1 MKKQQ
6 LRDKAMVDVKKTK
19 QYTFDTLPEPKAKQ
33 AVSKTEKS
41 ILIAQLEYTIEEN
54 GLELSVAFRL
64 LPSQNHFSNLTL
76 ELFFDDNKLNSYLI
90 SIPPSQLLSNEL
102 EFPISLDMQ
111 GICSGSHTIK
121 VEMFE
126 RWHTGEKLTSAS
138 RYVIVEYS
146 PTRKEDRYVKVPI
159 VRKVDGAFRIIL
171 PQEKELYE
179 QLERNKR
186 QEIDSKGTLV
196 K

>member
-6 LRDKAMVDVKKTK
+6 LKDKTIADIKKTK
-19 QYTFDTLPEPKAKQ
+19 QYTFDTLPEPKPHPAI
-33 AVSKTEKS
+33 SKTEKS
-41 ILIAQLEYTIEEN
+41 ILIAQLEYTIKEN
-54 GLELSVAFRL
+54 VLELSITFSL

-102 EFPISLDMQ
+102 EFPISLDMK
-111 GICSGSHTIK
+111 GICPGPHTIK

-126 RWHTGEKLTSAS
+126 RWSTGEKLTGAS

-146 PTRKEDRYVKVPI
+146 STRKEDNYVKVPF
-159 VRKVDGAFRIIL
+159 VRKIDGAFRIIL
-171 PQEKELYE
+171 PQEKELYQ
-179 QLERNKR
+179 QLERNQR
-186 QEIDSKGTLV
+186 QELDSTRDHW
-196 K
+196 